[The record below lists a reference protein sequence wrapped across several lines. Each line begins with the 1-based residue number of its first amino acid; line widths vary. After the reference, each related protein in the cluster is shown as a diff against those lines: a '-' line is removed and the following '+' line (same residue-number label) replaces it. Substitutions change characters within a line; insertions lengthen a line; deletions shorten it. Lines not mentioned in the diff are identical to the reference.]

1 MAYIRVNGRKV
12 IGLFLSLL
20 LVLSSKVALAQSESG
35 EVPNDDG
42 IFSYVFQPG
51 TITFILVLIL
61 IAQLVYRHR
70 MRKADLTP
78 RVTVDSSTSHQPAQH
93 AKKRYDRDEISTLL
107 KATASSKN
115 SGRTLEEAIRMTQA
129 AQEDLLD
136 CLDVHITDEDRIAH
150 VETQRKHG

>member
-1 MAYIRVNGRKV
+1 MAYLRVNGRKV

-70 MRKADLTP
+70 MRKADLPP
-78 RVTVDSSTSHQPAQH
+78 RAAVDTSHQPVQH

-129 AQEDLLD
+129 AQEDLLE

-150 VETQRKHG
+150 GETQRKHG

>member
-1 MAYIRVNGRKV
+1 M

-20 LVLSSKVALAQSESG
+20 LVLSSKVALAQSETG
-35 EVPNDDG
+35 EVQGDDG

-51 TITFILVLIL
+51 TITLILVLIL

-70 MRKADLTP
+70 MRKADLKPSEPVGT
-78 RVTVDSSTSHQPAQH
+78 STSHQPVQH

-107 KATASSKN
+107 KATASTKN

-136 CLDVHITDEDRIAH
+136 CLDVHITDEDRNAH